1 MSSMLKICFFFF
13 LFSEEAKEQ
22 EDKTDTA
29 THDGNSVTLALTPKQ
44 RHNSKTITP
53 QTTP

>member
-1 MSSMLKICFFFF
+1 MSSMLKICWFFFCF
-13 LFSEEAKEQ
+13 FFSEEAKEQ

-44 RHNSKTITP
+44 RHNSKLKL
-53 QTTP
+53 

>member
-1 MSSMLKICFFFF
+1 MTVYVIYVKNLLLFFF
-13 LFSEEAKEQ
+13 FSEEAKEQ

-44 RHNSKTITP
+44 RHNSKLKL
-53 QTTP
+53 

>member
-1 MSSMLKICFFFF
+1 MTVYVIYVKNLLLFF

-44 RHNSKTITP
+44 RHNSKLKL
-53 QTTP
+53 

>member
-1 MSSMLKICFFFF
+1 MSSMLKICCFFFWF
-13 LFSEEAKEQ
+13 FFSEEAKEQ

-44 RHNSKTITP
+44 RHNSKLKL
-53 QTTP
+53 

>member
-1 MSSMLKICFFFF
+1 MSSMLKICCFFFF

-29 THDGNSVTLALTPKQ
+29 THDGNSVTLALTPK
-44 RHNSKTITP
+44 RHNSKLKL
-53 QTTP
+53 

>member
-1 MSSMLKICFFFF
+1 MTVYVIYVKNLLFFFL

-44 RHNSKTITP
+44 RHNSKLKL
-53 QTTP
+53 

>member
-1 MSSMLKICFFFF
+1 MSSMLKICCCFFF
-13 LFSEEAKEQ
+13 FSEEAKEQ

-44 RHNSKTITP
+44 RHNSKLKL
-53 QTTP
+53 